1 MGAGTTAVSD
11 DELGESVTDAVGGTP
26 GERDWKRISF
36 VLAGLLV
43 LALIACVGLAISRSH
58 SQGRIAADRA
68 ASRAAERVVVNWLT
82 YDYRTYRSDM
92 SWVTKG
98 GTANFRKQFSAE
110 ALEGMRKRIIGP
122 RQLVSR
128 GRVVNSAATA
138 TDSDH
143 VKVLLFTDQT
153 LTDKEIRKEKTA
165 PLHARS
171 GVELEM
177 VRVDGDWLVDDM
189 VQLQFQ

>member
-1 MGAGTTAVSD
+1 MSEVMTDTSD
-11 DELGESVTDAVGGTP
+11 SAP
-26 GERDWKRISF
+26 RERNWKRISQ
-36 VLAGLLV
+36 VMAGLLV
-43 LALIACVGLAISRSH
+43 VSLIGCVALAVNWSQ
-58 SQGRIAADRA
+58 SQGRVDADRA
-68 ASRAAERVVVNWLT
+68 ATRAAERVVVNWLT
-82 YDYRTYRSDM
+82 YDYRTYRDDM
-92 SWVTKG
+92 AWITESGTKK
-98 GTANFRKQFSAE
+98 FKKEFSAV

-138 TDSDH
+138 TDADH

-153 LTDKEIRKEKTA
+153 LTDKDIREDRTA

-171 GVELEM
+171 GVELSM
-177 VRVDGDWLVDDM
+177 VRVDGTWLVDDM

>member
-1 MGAGTTAVSD
+1 VSSD
-11 DELGESVTDAVGGTP
+11 DGVGESVTDAVESAV
-26 GERDWKRISF
+26 GERDWKRVS
-36 VLAGLLV
+36 LV
-43 LALIACVGLAISRSH
+43 LAALLIVALVVCVALAVSRSH
-58 SQGRIAADRA
+58 SQGRIDADRA
-68 ASRAAERVVVNWLT
+68 ASRVAERVVVNWLT
-82 YDYRTYRSDM
+82 YDYRTYGSDM
-92 SWVTKG
+92 SWVTKS
-98 GTANFRKQFSAE
+98 GTPKFKKEFSAA

-153 LTDKEIRKEKTA
+153 LTDKEIRKEGSA

-171 GVELEM
+171 GVELTM
-177 VRVDGDWLVDDM
+177 HRVNGTWLVDDM

>member
-1 MGAGTTAVSD
+1 MVSTADESTGTSR
-11 DELGESVTDAVGGTP
+11 
-26 GERDWKRISF
+26 ERNWKRISV
-36 VLAGLLV
+36 VLAGLLA
-43 LALIACVGLAISRSH
+43 LALIAAVGFAVSRAD
-58 SQGRIAADRA
+58 SQGRVDAQRTAV
-68 ASRAAERVVVNWLT
+68 RAAERVVVNWLT

-92 SWVTKG
+92 SWITES
-98 GTANFRKQFSAE
+98 GTPKFRKEFSAE
-110 ALEGMRKRIIGP
+110 ALEGMRKRIVGP

-143 VKVLLFTDQT
+143 AKVLLFTDQT
-153 LTDKEIRKEKTA
+153 LTDKDIREEGTA

-171 GVELEM
+171 GVELTM
-177 VRVDGDWLVDDM
+177 VKVSGEWLVDDM

>member
-1 MGAGTTAVSD
+1 MTWIT
-11 DELGESVTDAVGGTP
+11 ESGTP
-26 GERDWKRISF
+26 R
-36 VLAGLLV
+36 
-43 LALIACVGLAISRSH
+43 
-58 SQGRIAADRA
+58 
-68 ASRAAERVVVNWLT
+68 
-82 YDYRTYRSDM
+82 
-92 SWVTKG
+92 
-98 GTANFRKQFSAE
+98 FRKEFSAE

-138 TDSDH
+138 TDADH

-153 LTDKEIRKEKTA
+153 LTDNEIRKEGTA

-171 GVELEM
+171 GVELSM
-177 VRVDGDWLVDDM
+177 VKVDGTWLVDDM

>member
-1 MGAGTTAVSD
+1 M
-11 DELGESVTDAVGGTP
+11 TDAADGAVGATA
-26 GERDWKRISF
+26 GERNWKRISI
-36 VLAGLLV
+36 VLVGLMV
-43 LALIACVGLAISRSH
+43 LALVACVGLAVSRAQ
-58 SQGRIAADRA
+58 SQGRVDAERA
-68 ASRAAERVVVNWLT
+68 ATRSAERVVVNWLT
-82 YDYRTYRSDM
+82 YDYRTYRDDM
-92 SWVTKG
+92 SWIRKS
-98 GTANFRKQFSAE
+98 GTPKFSKEFSAE

-153 LTDKEIRKEKTA
+153 LTDKEIREDGTA

-171 GVELEM
+171 GVELTM
-177 VRVDGDWLVDDM
+177 VRVDGTWLVDDM

>member
-1 MGAGTTAVSD
+1 VTN
-11 DELGESVTDAVGGTP
+11 ESARAPEG
-26 GERDWKRISF
+26 RNWKRISV
-36 VLAGLLV
+36 VLAAL
-43 LALIACVGLAISRSH
+43 LALAIVACIGLAVRGTQ
-58 SQGRIAADRA
+58 SQGRVDADRSA
-68 ASRAAERVVVNWLT
+68 TRAAERVVVNWLT
-82 YDYRTYRSDM
+82 YDYRTYRNDM
-92 SWVTKG
+92 TWITAS
-98 GTANFRKQFSAE
+98 GTPRFRKEFSAD

-138 TDSDH
+138 TDADH

-153 LTDKEIRKEKTA
+153 LTDKDIRKAGTA

-171 GVELEM
+171 GVELSM
-177 VRVDGDWLVDDM
+177 VRVGGTWLVDDM

>member
-1 MGAGTTAVSD
+1 VND
-11 DELGESVTDAVGGTP
+11 VTSEPTEP
-26 GERDWKRISF
+26 PRDRNWKRITLILA
-36 VLAGLLV
+36 VLLT
-43 LALIACVGLAISRSH
+43 LALIACIGLAVSRAQ
-58 SQGRIAADRA
+58 SQGQVDADRTA
-68 ASRAAERVVVNWLT
+68 TRAAERVVVNWLT
-82 YDYRTYRSDM
+82 YDYRTYRNDM
-92 SWVTKG
+92 TWITES
-98 GTANFRKQFSAE
+98 GTPKFRKEFSGE

-138 TDSDH
+138 TDADH

-153 LTDKEIRKEKTA
+153 LTDKDIRKEGAA

-171 GVELEM
+171 GVELTM
-177 VRVDGDWLVDDM
+177 VKVGGRWLVDDM

>member
-1 MGAGTTAVSD
+1 MTNAADGATATGAPKWNR
-11 DELGESVTDAVGGTP
+11 LSV
-26 GERDWKRISF
+26 
-36 VLAGLLV
+36 VLAGLLA
-43 LALIACVGLAISRSH
+43 LTLIACVGLAVSRAQ
-58 SQGRIAADRA
+58 SQGRVDAERTAT
-68 ASRAAERVVVNWLT
+68 RAAERVVVNWLT
-82 YDYRTYRSDM
+82 YDYRTYRDDM
-92 SWVTKG
+92 GWIRKS
-98 GTANFRKQFSAE
+98 GTPKFSKDFSAE

-153 LTDKEIRKEKTA
+153 LTDKEIREDGKA

-171 GVELEM
+171 GVEVTM
-177 VRVDGDWLVDDM
+177 VRVDGTWLVDDM